1 MKRYINP
8 QMDLLILNAQDIVR
22 TSNQDPEQSIGVTYS
37 TNSNDIT
44 DWRLG
49 SVINN

>member
-22 TSNQDPEQSIGVTYS
+22 TSNQDPERPIGVTL
-37 TNSNDIT
+37 SNDSNGIQN
-44 DWRLG
+44 WILG
-49 SVINN
+49 GGIQ